1 MAGAVNALVV
11 GRCADPER
19 HVLYKAVRTP
29 RGVEVLIVSD
39 LAPRV
44 RARLAEAARAFLA
57 RARHTPSEP
66 TPDRPRSATRWVT
79 IPWEEF
85 ATQAGPLMATC
96 RCQAYIELD
105 PRQVAEDVRAALAAG
120 TTRTVRVPFA

>member
-57 RARHTPSEP
+57 RARHTP
-66 TPDRPRSATRWVT
+66 DRSRSATRWVT

-96 RCQAYIELD
+96 RCQAIIELD